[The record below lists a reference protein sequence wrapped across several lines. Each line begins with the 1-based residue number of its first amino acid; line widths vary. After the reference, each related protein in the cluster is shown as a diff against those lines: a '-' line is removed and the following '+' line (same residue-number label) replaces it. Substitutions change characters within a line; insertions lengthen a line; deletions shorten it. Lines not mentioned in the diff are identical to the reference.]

1 MKNVLSTL
9 GVVLASLL
17 IAAFVFLAARGLI
30 DPSAASARFGA
41 AATDAAGQFYYRV
54 YLSRNLVIVLAAAA
68 FLVLRRWRP
77 LAIVMTLVILLP
89 LFDISSLKAN
99 GIQPPRLPLHRAGV
113 GRGHF
118 GLVVD
123 QSQGRRQV
131 AESPV
136 ICAPSDRRCLCP
148 EGRALPYGVALS
160 PLRVGVD
167 IN

>member
-99 GIQPPRLPLHRAGV
+99 GIQPPVFHYIALAWVVVTSALLWIKARA
-113 GRGHF
+113 
-118 GLVVD
+118 
-123 QSQGRRQV
+123 
-131 AESPV
+131 
-136 ICAPSDRRCLCP
+136 
-148 EGRALPYGVALS
+148 EGK
-160 PLRVGVD
+160 
-167 IN
+167 